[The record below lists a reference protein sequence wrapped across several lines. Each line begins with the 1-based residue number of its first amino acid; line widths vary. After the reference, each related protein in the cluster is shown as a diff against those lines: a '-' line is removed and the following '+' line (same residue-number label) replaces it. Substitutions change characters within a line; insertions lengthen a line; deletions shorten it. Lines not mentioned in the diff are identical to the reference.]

1 MRPDFPQQLDQA
13 MSNVEALLSAAGM
26 GKSQIVKT
34 TFFLTR
40 TEDLPMLGEARR
52 RRWGADMPAAVTV
65 IVVAGLA
72 RADALVEVEV
82 FAAAV
87 QP

>member
-1 MRPDFPQQLDQA
+1 
-13 MSNVEALLSAAGM
+13 
-26 GKSQIVKT
+26 
-34 TFFLTR
+34 
-40 TEDLPMLGEARR
+40 
-52 RRWGADMPAAVTV
+52 MPAAVTV

-87 QP
+87 VTS